1 MAYVVGGLNK
11 SEGGGYTISGYGMGG
26 VINGYKKNILTEC
39 GGVW

>member
-1 MAYVVGGLNK
+1 MAYVVGGLDEN
-11 SEGGGYTISGYGMGG
+11 EGGGLYNKRVWYGG

>member
-1 MAYVVGGLNK
+1 MWWGGLIK
-11 SEGGGYTISGYGMGG
+11 VRGGGGYTISGYGMGG